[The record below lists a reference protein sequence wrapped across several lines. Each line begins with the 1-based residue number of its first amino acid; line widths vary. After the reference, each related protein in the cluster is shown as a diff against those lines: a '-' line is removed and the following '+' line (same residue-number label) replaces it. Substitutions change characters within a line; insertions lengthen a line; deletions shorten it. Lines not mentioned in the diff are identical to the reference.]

1 MTYAPDPLKA
11 EAAAANGTPALRE
24 VPDIVVRRLLL
35 YARELGLIVEEG
47 GQFVSSQEL
56 GRRLNVTPAQIRK
69 DLAYCGRLGRQ
80 GRGYDAAQLHGR
92 LRAILGLD
100 RPDQAM
106 VLVGVGQLGGAVL
119 RYGGFPEQGFRV
131 VRGFDS
137 DPAQTGREID
147 GVPISDVAELPA
159 FLAANDVRMGIV
171 AVPGREAQRVIEML
185 VAGGVQAI
193 LSYAPITTTV
203 PEGVL
208 LRRIDPVMEL
218 QGMAFYLR

>member
-11 EAAAANGTPALRE
+11 EAAAANGTPPLRE

-147 GVPISDVAELPA
+147 GVPISDIGELPA

-203 PEGVL
+203 PKGVL

>member
-11 EAAAANGTPALRE
+11 EAAANGTPPLRE

-35 YARELGLIVEEG
+35 YARELELIVEEG

-69 DLAYCGRLGRQ
+69 DLAYCGRLGRR

-92 LRAILGLD
+92 LREILGLD
-100 RPDQAM
+100 RPEQAM

-131 VRGFDS
+131 VHGFDS

-147 GVPISDVAELPA
+147 GVPISDVADLPA

-171 AVPGREAQRVIEML
+171 AVPGREARRVIETL

-193 LSYAPITTTV
+193 LSYAPITTAV

>member
-1 MTYAPDPLKA
+1 MTYAPDPPQPDL
-11 EAAAANGTPALRE
+11 EAVNGAAPPRE

-35 YARELGLIVEEG
+35 YARELELIVEEG
-47 GQFVSSQEL
+47 RQFVSSREL
-56 GRRLNVTPAQIRK
+56 GRRLDLAPAQIRK
-69 DLAYCGRLGRQ
+69 DLAYCGRMGRQ
-80 GRGYDAAQLHGR
+80 GRGYDAARLHGQ
-92 LRAILGLD
+92 LRAMLGLD
-100 RPDQAM
+100 GPDQAM

-131 VRGFDS
+131 ARGFDS
-137 DPAQTGREID
+137 DPAQVGREID
-147 GVPISDVAELPA
+147 GVPISDVADLPE

-185 VAGGVQAI
+185 VAGGVRAI

-218 QGMAFYLR
+218 QGMAFHLR

>member
-1 MTYAPDPLKA
+1 MANQRDPAAGERSRNGAAPERD
-11 EAAAANGTPALRE
+11 
-24 VPDIVVRRLLL
+24 VPDIVVRRLPI
-35 YARELGLIVEEG
+35 YARELGLLIEEG
-47 GQFVSSQEL
+47 REFVSSQEL
-56 GRRLNVTPAQIRK
+56 GRRLDVTSAQIRK
-69 DLAYCGRLGRQ
+69 DFAYFGRMGRQ
-80 GRGYDAAQLHGR
+80 GRGYDVADLHSR

-100 RPDQAM
+100 GPEQAM

-119 RYGGFPEQGFRV
+119 RYGGFPQQGFRV

-137 DPAQTGREID
+137 DKRQVGRKID
-147 GVPISDVAELPA
+147 GVEISHIDDLPQ
-159 FLAANDVRMGIV
+159 FLAANDVRIGIV

-185 VAGGVQAI
+185 VKGGVQAI

-203 PEGVL
+203 PEGIL